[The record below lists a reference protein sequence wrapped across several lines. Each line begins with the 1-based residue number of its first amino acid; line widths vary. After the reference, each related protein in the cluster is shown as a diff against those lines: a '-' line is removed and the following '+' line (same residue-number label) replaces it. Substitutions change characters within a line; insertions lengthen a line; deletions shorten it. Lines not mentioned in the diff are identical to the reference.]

1 MLVRNTEFTCPHVQG
16 AVEKS
21 ISLIPQ
27 RMDDMKRELVP
38 EHIKK
43 IIPYL
48 PGKPLSEV
56 ERELGLKDVVKLA
69 SNENPLGPS
78 PLAVEAIKKHINE
91 VNFYPDDG
99 VYYLR
104 QKVSSL
110 LNLPMEQIII
120 GNGTT
125 DILGDIARTFLGPE
139 DYAIVADQ
147 TFLVY
152 RLAVQAVNGNLIT
165 VPLKNYTYDLLAM
178 AKAITPHTKLVYIAN
193 PNNPTGKMVT
203 GEQLDR
209 FLNSIPEHIVVAV
222 DEAYYEY
229 IEDPSYPDSL
239 KYVREGRPVIVLRT
253 FSKIYGLAGLRIGYA
268 MANEELIRYI
278 IKVKCLF
285 NTSHLAQVGAMA
297 ALDDQEFINEGKR
310 VNREGYQFL
319 AEELN
324 KLKIK
329 FIPSVGN
336 FILLIF
342 QEDPY
347 KLYEKLLRKGVII
360 RPLKKWNLPQELRVT
375 IGTYQQNL
383 RFIKALKES
392 L

>member
-1 MLVRNTEFTCPHVQG
+1 
-16 AVEKS
+16 
-21 ISLIPQ
+21 
-27 RMDDMKRELVP
+27 MKIELVP

-78 PLAVEAIKKHINE
+78 PLAIEAIKKHINE
-91 VNFYPDDG
+91 VNLYPDNG

-104 QKVSSL
+104 KKLASI
-110 LNLPMEQIII
+110 LNLSMEQVII

-152 RLAVQAVNGNLIT
+152 RLAVQAVNGNLII
-165 VPLKNYTYDLLAM
+165 VPLKNYTYDLPAM
-178 AKAITPHTKLVYIAN
+178 AKAVTPHTKLVYIAN
-193 PNNPTGKMVT
+193 PNNPTGTMVT
-203 GEQLDR
+203 GEEFDR
-209 FLNSIPEHIVVAV
+209 FLNSIPEDIVVAL

-229 IEDPSYPDSL
+229 IQDPAYPDSF

-268 MANEELIRYI
+268 VAPEELIRYL

-297 ALDDQEFINEGKR
+297 ALDDHDFVTKGKR
-310 VNREGYQFL
+310 VNKEGYQFL
-319 AEELN
+319 SEEL
-324 KLKIK
+324 KKIK
-329 FIPSVGN
+329 VEFIPSVGN
-336 FILLIF
+336 FILLIL

-347 KLYEKLLRKGVII
+347 KVYQKLLRKGVIV
-360 RPLKKWNLPQELRVT
+360 RPMKMWNLPQELRVT
-375 IGTYQQNL
+375 IGTHQQNL

>member
-1 MLVRNTEFTCPHVQG
+1 
-16 AVEKS
+16 
-21 ISLIPQ
+21 
-27 RMDDMKRELVP
+27 MKRELVP
-38 EHIKK
+38 DHIKK

-48 PGKPLSEV
+48 PGKPLSEL

-91 VNFYPDDG
+91 VHFYPDDG

-104 QKVSSL
+104 QKLASV
-110 LNLPMEQIII
+110 LNLSMDQVII

-125 DILGDIARTFLGPE
+125 DILGDIARAFLAPE
-139 DYAIVADQ
+139 DYAVVADQ

-165 VPLKNYTYDLLAM
+165 VPLKNYTYDLPAM
-178 AKAITPHTKLVYIAN
+178 ANAITPHTKLVYIAN
-193 PNNPTGKMVT
+193 PNNPTGTMVT
-203 GEQLDR
+203 SEELDR
-209 FLNSIPEHIVVAV
+209 FLNFIPEDIVVAL

-268 MANEELIRYI
+268 IAREELIQYL

-285 NTSHLAQVGAMA
+285 NTNHLAQVGAMA
-297 ALDDQEFINEGKR
+297 ALDDHEFINRGKK

-319 AEELN
+319 TEELK
-324 KLKIK
+324 KLKVE
-329 FIPSVGN
+329 FITSVGN
-336 FILLIF
+336 FILLIL
-342 QEDPY
+342 QDDPY
-347 KLYEKLLRKGVII
+347 KLYQKLLRKGVIV
-360 RPLKKWNLPQELRVT
+360 RPMRSWNLPQELRVT
-375 IGTYQQNL
+375 IGTHQQNL

>member
-1 MLVRNTEFTCPHVQG
+1 
-16 AVEKS
+16 
-21 ISLIPQ
+21 
-27 RMDDMKRELVP
+27 MKRELVP
-38 EHIKK
+38 KHIQE

-78 PLAVEAIKKHINE
+78 PLAMKAIKKHINE
-91 VNFYPDDG
+91 VNLYPDDG

-104 QKVSSL
+104 QKLASV
-110 LNLPMEQIII
+110 LNLSMDQIII

-125 DILGDIARTFLGPE
+125 EILGAIALTFLSPE

-152 RLAVQAVNGNLIT
+152 QLAVQAVNGNLIT
-165 VPLKNYTYDLLAM
+165 VPLKNYTYDLPAM
-178 AKAITPHTKLVYIAN
+178 AKAITPHTKLIYIAN
-193 PNNPTGKMVT
+193 PNNPTGTMVT
-203 GEQLDR
+203 GEEIDR
-209 FLNSIPEHIVVAV
+209 FLSSIPEDIVVAL

-229 IEDPSYPDSL
+229 IEHPDYPDSL
-239 KYVREGRPVIVLRT
+239 KYVREGRLVIVLRT

-268 MANEELIRYI
+268 IASEELIRYL
-278 IKVKCLF
+278 IKAKCLF
-285 NTSHLAQVGAMA
+285 NTNHLAQVGAMA
-297 ALDDQEFINEGKR
+297 ALDDNDFVNKGRR

-319 AEELN
+319 TQEL
-324 KLKIK
+324 KRLKVE

-336 FILLIF
+336 FILLILH
-342 QEDPY
+342 EDPY
-347 KLYEKLLRKGVII
+347 KVYQKLLRRGVIV
-360 RPLKKWNLPQELRVT
+360 RPMKRWNIAQGIRVT
-375 IGTYQQNL
+375 IGTPKQNL

-392 L
+392 LEQ